1 MLSGV
6 MLIIVTMFAV
16 LGAYYTAELAA
27 EFFAKKQ
34 LTRTVLVTMCTDNNG
49 AYDAVMKRAPCR
61 AAVRV
66 VVLCRDGRAPSEGVS
81 TAMRGVHF
89 ATKEEAADIICDIL
103 TM

>member
-49 AYDAVMKRAPCR
+49 AYDAVMNARR
-61 AAVRV
+61 AAPQCEV

-103 TM
+103 AM

>member
-34 LTRTVLVTMCTDNNG
+34 LTRTVLFTLCTDNDG
-49 AYDAVMKRAPCR
+49 AYGAVMNARRAVPQCE
-61 AAVRV
+61 V
-66 VVLCRDGRAPSEGVS
+66 VVLCKDGQPPSESVS
-81 TAMRGVHF
+81 AAMRGVHF
-89 ATKEEAADIICDIL
+89 ATKENAADIICDIL
-103 TM
+103 AM